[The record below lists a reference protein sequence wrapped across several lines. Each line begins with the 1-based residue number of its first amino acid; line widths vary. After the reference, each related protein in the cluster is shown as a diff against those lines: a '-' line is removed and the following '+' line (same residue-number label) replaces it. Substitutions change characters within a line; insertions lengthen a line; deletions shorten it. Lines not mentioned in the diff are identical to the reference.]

1 MTIRFYSEESV
12 PVEMHRARIVQKLQ
26 LLTIEERLEK
36 IQEAGN
42 NTFLLY
48 NKDIY
53 LDMLTDSG
61 VNAMSDEMQ
70 AAMFV
75 ADDSYAGSSTY
86 LKMANKLKEIF
97 DMNYFLPAHQGRACE
112 HILVKRFVKKMD
124 IIPMNVRFDS
134 IKEFISQAG
143 AQYVELI
150 TTEALVVNS
159 NNPFKGNFDLDLLE

>member
-86 LKMANKLKEIF
+86 LKMANKLKEIV
-97 DMNYFLPAHQGRACE
+97 LKIE
-112 HILVKRFVKKMD
+112 VKAGDNGKIFGGVTSKEISENLKTQYNIDVDKKKIVLKETIKVLGTVNVD
-124 IIPMNVRFDS
+124 IKLYEGVLATL
-134 IKEFISQAG
+134 K
-143 AQYVELI
+143 
-150 TTEALVVNS
+150 VNTVA
-159 NNPFKGNFDLDLLE
+159 